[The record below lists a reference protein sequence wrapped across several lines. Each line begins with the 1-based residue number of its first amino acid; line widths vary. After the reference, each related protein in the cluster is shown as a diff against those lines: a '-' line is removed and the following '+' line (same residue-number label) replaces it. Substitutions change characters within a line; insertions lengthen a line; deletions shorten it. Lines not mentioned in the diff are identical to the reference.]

1 VLYCKE
7 VTRGSDITEGPRVGQ
22 RHMVVKLMNH
32 PQLLKA
38 VGCYV
43 VSLFVNVGVDQ
54 GSVRVIKS
62 SISF

>member
-1 VLYCKE
+1 VLYYKE

-32 PQLLKA
+32 LQLKA
-38 VGCYV
+38 VGCCV
-43 VSLFVNVGVDQ
+43 VSLFASVGVDQ